1 MSQTTNS
8 TATTPNEDLA
18 ATLADADADYREAD
32 ERIGDYGEE
41 SVEAVADA
49 YDRATDLFAKYETQ
63 ATGTG
68 RENFQKFMQFKA
80 EIGTLV
86 EKLPDDLPAR
96 DAFET
101 AGDRFD
107 KNRLNERDFEGAR
120 EDLEPAADVAGLL
133 DERREASSRYRRV
146 RRDVRDAIA
155 DLEDEIAERERLA
168 ELEDADLDAPVEEI
182 RDPIESYNEAV
193 SEAFDDFTSS
203 ASAREVLDFLAATE
217 DYSLVSFRDPPENL
231 REYVQRRAVGT
242 EPISDLLTYARYSNS
257 KLDHYVEDP
266 AALKRAV
273 ATNETY
279 LERLDADPLELAW
292 PPKPAAELRWR
303 VEELVSVLARFAD
316 DEVVAELRA
325 VQSVVHDDERF
336 ERLRTVAEA
345 ESELSATEREKV
357 ESGAVEA
364 ELAELRDRKERL
376 EDALAE
382 YPDR

>member
-41 SVEAVADA
+41 SVEEVADA

-68 RENFQKFMQFKA
+68 RENFQKFVQFKA
-80 EIGTLV
+80 EIGSLV
-86 EKLPDDLPAR
+86 ENLPDDLPAY
-96 DAFET
+96 DAFDA

-107 KNRLNERDFEGAR
+107 KNRLNERDFEQAR
-120 EDLEPAADVAGLL
+120 DDLEPAAEIGGLL
-133 DERREASSRYRRV
+133 DERRDALSRYRRV
-146 RRDVRDAIA
+146 RRDVRDAIV
-155 DLEDEIAERERLA
+155 DLNDEIAERERLA

-193 SEAFDDFTSS
+193 SEAFAEFTSS

-231 REYVQRRAVGT
+231 REYVQSRAVGT

-257 KLDHYVEDP
+257 KLDHYVDDP
-266 AALKRAV
+266 GALKRAV

-279 LERLDADPLELAW
+279 LKRLDAEPLQLDW
-292 PPKPAAELRWR
+292 PPRSAADLRWR
-303 VEELVSVLARFAD
+303 VRELVSVVARFAPE
-316 DEVVAELRA
+316 EVVADLRA
-325 VQSVVHDDERF
+325 VQSVVRDEGRF

-345 ESELSATEREKV
+345 ESELSDAEREKV
-357 ESGAVEA
+357 ESGAVEV
-364 ELAELRDRKERL
+364 ELANLRERKAEL
-376 EDALAE
+376 EDALSE